1 MRLEQDLCI
10 VVGRF
15 WREIPMWTWGRIFIL
30 KWTTLKL
37 LGVVLFDIKPMADL
51 PSSHLTMFS
60 ILHFEWSM
68 LGRSIVFCVTL
79 FPQWTDFLKVQWY
92 ATKPTG
98 AVNRQ
103 LLLRYIPKMIVEYTP
118 PPASPQ
124 NVWASKNSNYK
135 SPAGTRVC
143 GAMSMMTRS
152 PALECTLAFER
163 PRSWKRNRKLSRPV
177 K

>member
-10 VVGRF
+10 GVGRF
-15 WREIPMWTWGRIFIL
+15 WREILMWTWGRIFIL

-51 PSSHLTMFS
+51 PSSHLTIFS

-118 PPASPQ
+118 PPPHPRMYEL
-124 NVWASKNSNYK
+124 VK
-135 SPAGTRVC
+135 TRTT
-143 GAMSMMTRS
+143 S
-152 PALECTLAFER
+152 LQLAPEYAER
-163 PRSWKRNRKLSRPV
+163 CRWWHGLQRLNAHWRLKDLGRGKGIES
-177 K
+177 